1 MKKPRKDHVPSRGRN
16 GGSPRCPP
24 PHGLTH
30 TPKARPPPPS
40 RPPPQHGHLLRIAVQ
55 VGTAKCIEWLV
66 VPSRGPQVYEGQDA
80 LDCEVLPWRVPYI
93 IKLRL
98 AAEDAGAIML
108 THVCPSS
115 FFRRGATWMSRS
127 HSAG

>member
-1 MKKPRKDHVPSRGRN
+1 VAVWLPCARLGRT
-16 GGSPRCPP
+16 GGFAAGCTVGFAA
-24 PHGLTH
+24 GLT
-30 TPKARPPPPS
+30 
-40 RPPPQHGHLLRIAVQ
+40 
-55 VGTAKCIEWLV
+55 KCIEWLV